1 VIARGSVVIKGI
13 GVSISLTIVAIG
25 MTTDVILLNAERST
39 MKPVGHHE
47 ECVPLTRS
55 HTEDFVHALLANP
68 SQRTVADSM
77 LFRDLIGSW
86 QWTGFD
92 YTEKGRVPTRGKWI
106 FEVMLN
112 GNAVQDV
119 FIFENPSGGSPP
131 FLEYGTTIRFPNA
144 DGKTWTAV
152 WIGPL
157 NKTVREF
164 TARREN
170 DEIIMESENDVHR
183 PIRWIFAH
191 LQADKFHWRG
201 EVHDGRRWV
210 LYEEL
215 DARRIDSN

>member
-1 VIARGSVVIKGI
+1 MATEAIEPDVQRSLEKTSMSDGPI
-13 GVSISLTIVAIG
+13 SISRG
-25 MTTDVILLNAERST
+25 DDHFNR
-39 MKPVGHHE
+39 
-47 ECVPLTRS
+47 
-55 HTEDFVHALLANP
+55 ALLANP

-106 FEVMLN
+106 FEIVLN

-119 FIFENPSGGSPP
+119 FIFENPSGG

-144 DGKTWTAV
+144 DGKKWTAV
-152 WIGPL
+152 WISPL
-157 NKTVREF
+157 NKTVRIF
-164 TARREN
+164 TATLVN
-170 DEIIMESENDVHR
+170 DDIVMEGTNNNHQ
-183 PIRWIFAH
+183 PIRWIFSN
-191 LQADKFHWRG
+191 LQTDSFHWRG